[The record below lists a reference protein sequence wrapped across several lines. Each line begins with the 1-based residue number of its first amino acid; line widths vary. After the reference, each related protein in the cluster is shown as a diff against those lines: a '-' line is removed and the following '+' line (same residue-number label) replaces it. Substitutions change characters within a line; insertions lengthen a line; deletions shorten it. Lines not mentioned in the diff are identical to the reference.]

1 MNQMIADRSAT
12 PAEPPASRAPSG
24 RVGIGKRP
32 ETGPYSRALERG
44 AVGALNGNS
53 REAKFI
59 KAYAAMLV
67 EHCGGNPTAVQRQLI
82 TRAARLACHL
92 ELWDERTIPNG
103 GAVTATG
110 HNHYIA
116 WHNAMTRTLAALGL
130 KPSTA
135 DPPVEDAIVI
145 GRRLD
150 AERRERQQAAAD

>member
-1 MNQMIADRSAT
+1 LKTNQMIADRSAT
-12 PAEPPASRAPSG
+12 PAEPPVVRRPSG

-59 KAYAAMLV
+59 KAYEAMLV
-67 EHCGGNPTAVQRQLI
+67 EHCGGKPTAVQRQLI

-92 ELWDERTIPNG
+92 ELWDERTLPKG

-110 HNHYIA
+110 HNHYIQ
-116 WHNAMTRTLAALGL
+116 WSNALGRTLAAIGI
-130 KPSTA
+130 KPAASGPVDPMEALRRHIARQSGATA
-135 DPPVEDAIVI
+135 A
-145 GRRLD
+145 
-150 AERRERQQAAAD
+150 